1 MIKCIQNIHL
11 WKAVLMSCFFMCACE
26 TDIGKIRELSAKK
39 TSVERATNVESYLSQ
54 DAIVKAKLTAPLM
67 LRIQADTPRTEFPNT
82 LRVEFYND
90 SIKAESHLF
99 AKYGRYLQ
107 NLGKVFLR
115 DSVVVYN
122 VKGDT
127 MRTNELIW
135 DQNKS
140 NFTTD
145 KPVYIHQLNGTVINS
160 IGMTASQDLNNIKL
174 FKIQPTTFLYVADST
189 MPQ

>member
-1 MIKCIQNIHL
+1 MIKMIRHTHFI
-11 WKAVLMSCFFMCACE
+11 KAVLLSCFFVCACE
-26 TDIGKIRELSAKK
+26 NDIRQVRELSAKK
-39 TSVERATNVESYLSQ
+39 TSTEQATNVESYLSQ

-67 LRIQADTPRTEFPNT
+67 LRIEADTPRTEFPKT
-82 LRVEFYND
+82 LRVEFYDD
-90 SIKAESHLF
+90 SIKVESRLF

-107 NLGKVFLR
+107 NQAKVLLR

-127 MRTNELIW
+127 MRTNELLW
-135 DQNKS
+135 DQNKG

-145 KPVYIHQLNGTVINS
+145 KPVYIHQPNGNIINS
-160 IGMTASQDLNNIKL
+160 IGMTASQDLNDIKL